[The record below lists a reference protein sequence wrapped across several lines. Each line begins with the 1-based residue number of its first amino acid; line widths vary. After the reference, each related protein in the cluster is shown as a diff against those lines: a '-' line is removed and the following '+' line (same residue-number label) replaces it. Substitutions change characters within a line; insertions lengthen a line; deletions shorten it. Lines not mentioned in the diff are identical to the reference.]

1 MYVDV
6 GVSFHAGHFLDGFS
20 NIFFSPCP
28 AVVAIRC
35 LCSWNHRWIH
45 LGICLFGEDHLHA
58 RQLLLSE
65 EPHEANKLL
74 TSDVGVLK
82 QPKKIVHKKTIVK
95 KLSRSEMP
103 TYKIL
108 QTI

>member
-1 MYVDV
+1 MLMLVYHSMLDI
-6 GVSFHAGHFLDGFS
+6 DGFS
-20 NIFFSPCP
+20 NIFFCP

-65 EPHEANKLL
+65 ESHEANKLL
-74 TSDVGVLK
+74 TWPWVF
-82 QPKKIVHKKTIVK
+82 
-95 KLSRSEMP
+95 
-103 TYKIL
+103 
-108 QTI
+108 